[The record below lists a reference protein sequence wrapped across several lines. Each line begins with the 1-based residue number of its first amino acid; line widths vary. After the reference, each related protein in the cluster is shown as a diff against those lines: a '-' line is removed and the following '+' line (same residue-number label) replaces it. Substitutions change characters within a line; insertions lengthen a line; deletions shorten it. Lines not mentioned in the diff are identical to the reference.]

1 MTCSADKFRGRELA
15 TAWTDGLISDD
26 EIWAVAN
33 EDFRSLFAESPDS
46 ALRIADA
53 LMDSRLSS
61 AESNVEVAQ
70 LWETLQPEDA
80 QVATELLQKNALDLA
95 QLLALRRHL
104 YRRRAIVALRAEGWT
119 YGQLAHAFKI
129 PRCQVVRVLKER
141 SRRLSLRFRMRK
153 IRGRSE
159 AIDQSARA

>member
-1 MTCSADKFRGRELA
+1 MECSEDKFRGRELT

-33 EDFRSLFAESPDS
+33 EDFRTMFAESPDS

-53 LMDSRLSS
+53 LVESRLSS
-61 AESNVEVAQ
+61 AEGNVEVVQ
-70 LWETLQPEDA
+70 IWETLQPEDA

-95 QLLALRRHL
+95 QLLVLRRHL
-104 YRRRAIVALRAEGWT
+104 YRKRAIVALRAEGWT

-159 AIDQSARA
+159 AIGPSLGA